1 MKKIHFICSTKV
13 VLLSILSVCSLI
25 TPVSAQKNRYGMA
38 LSGSEGSYTLTDAA
52 KICPLVTG
60 GCTALPADAYT
71 AYAGY
76 QPVLISDNDYVHCT
90 TLKYTFKTYD
100 THSLSLEVDIPKL
113 TTGPHPFIIWVHG
126 GGWSNGGTTAF
137 VNQSTYLASRGIAGV
152 RITYSV
158 ISQGGDFNQGMQEL
172 ADVFAFVQ
180 AHAAEWGL
188 DMSRFG
194 YAAGSAGT
202 PLASLAAM
210 KHNGNGC
217 KLYMGCNGI
226 YDFQHNLAGSFGSG
240 SSPYLVDYPTQASR
254 DIISSI
260 NFIPDNVEN
269 IPAVAVFH
277 GTADFTISYLQ
288 SVALCDSV
296 LKKGGRAEKN
306 IYDYYVHAFFNQGS
320 SDKYEDVILKMYAF
334 AKSVFNMPDVTLPPP
349 SEKSYI
355 ARFPF
360 TTGENQAA
368 PVDVVKGIRVS
379 DIKTGQNIVANFSG
393 NALETKAWDGFNI
406 SAQRYVGFEI
416 KSNPACSFK
425 LTQIDMKMK
434 KSTENQ
440 VVNGIFNYGL
450 TFPPIT
456 TKGTQKNGIATTDYT
471 VVSLLPNVSVPAE
484 TDKNLCFGI
493 GIATK
498 GSITEVIYFDE
509 IIVYGE
515 VIKPHFTVPTLLADR
530 DSLIFST
537 KKGMTVSIPVTVFG
551 ELVENT
557 IQVSV
562 EGSNNSLFSVDKD
575 YATVSELEYGKTIN
589 VSFLAMEAGEFTA
602 QLKFQSDEATMILP
616 VKALAEDVS
625 AVDKVT
631 TGRIWMT
638 EDVLHIDESF
648 RLSLSIYNL
657 SGQLVLRQEQLP
669 EHFQTKLPGKGVYFV
684 KMDNDVM
691 PVQKI
696 VVR

>member
-1 MKKIHFICSTKV
+1 MKKTHFICSTKV
-13 VLLSILSVCSLI
+13 VLLSILSVFSI
-25 TPVSAQKNRYGMA
+25 IFSVSAQKNCYGMA

-76 QPVLISDNDYVHCT
+76 QPVLISDNDYAHCT

-137 VNQSTYLASRGIAGV
+137 VNQSLYLASRGIAGV

-188 DMSRFG
+188 DMTRFG

-240 SSPYLVDYPTQASR
+240 SSPYLVDYPTQTSR
-254 DIISSI
+254 DVISSI
-260 NFIPDNVEN
+260 NYIPDNVEN

-320 SDKYEDVILKMYAF
+320 SDKFEDVILKMYAF

-349 SEKSYI
+349 SEKAYI
-355 ARFPF
+355 ARFSF
-360 TTGENQAA
+360 TTGENQAT
-368 PVDVVKGIRVS
+368 PVDVKKGIRVS
-379 DIKTGQNIVANFSG
+379 DIKIGSAITGNFAD
-393 NALETKAWDGFNI
+393 NALVTSNWSGFYIANH
-406 SAQRYVGFEI
+406 RYVGFEI
-416 KSNPACSFK
+416 ISNPLYSFK
-425 LTQIDMKMK
+425 VTQIDLNMK
-434 KSTENQ
+434 KSTAQ
-440 VVNGIFNYGL
+440 AVNGIFNYGK
-450 TFPPIT
+450 TFPPVT
-456 TKGTQKNGIATTDYT
+456 TKGAQKNGIATTSYS
-471 VVSLLPNVSVPAE
+471 VVSLMANATTPAQ
-484 TDKNLCFGI
+484 TDANLCFGI
-493 GIATK
+493 GIAT
-498 GSITEVIYFDE
+498 GTSLTEVISFDE
-509 IIVYGE
+509 ITVYGE
-515 VIKPHFTVPTLLADR
+515 LIKPTITVPTILVDAD
-530 DSLIFST
+530 SIIFNT
-537 KKGMTVSIPVTVFG
+537 DKGQSQAQAVTVFG
-551 ELVENT
+551 ELLENT
-557 IQVSV
+557 V
-562 EGSNNSLFSVDKD
+562 EISIVGDSNAYFSLDQHS
-575 YATVSELEYGKTIN
+575 ATVTELEYGKNIQ
-589 VSFLAMEAGEFTA
+589 VSFSAQQAGEFTA
-602 QLKFQSDEATMILP
+602 ELKIESDEVTKILP
-616 VKALAEDVS
+616 IKAVAVQTS
-625 AVDKVT
+625 AVNNVFSGKV
-631 TGRIWMT
+631 WT
-638 EDVLHIDESF
+638 EDNTLHVIGKQHSA
-648 RLSLSIYNL
+648 LSIYNL

-669 EHFQTKLPGKGVYFV
+669 EHFQTKLTGKGIYFL

-696 VVR
+696 VVQ

>member
-13 VLLSILSVCSLI
+13 VLLSILSVFGIIFSA
-25 TPVSAQKNRYGMA
+25 SAQKNRYGMA

-52 KICPLVTG
+52 KICPLVKG
-60 GCTALPADAYT
+60 GCAALPADAYT

-76 QPVLISDNDYVHCT
+76 QPVQISDNDYAHCT

-188 DMSRFG
+188 DMTRFG

-254 DIISSI
+254 EVISSI
-260 NFIPDNVEN
+260 NYIPDNTAN

-349 SEKSYI
+349 SEKTWI

-360 TTGENQAA
+360 TTGENQAT
-368 PVDVVKGIRVS
+368 PVDVKKGIRVS
-379 DIKTGQNIVANFSG
+379 DIKIGSAITGNFAD
-393 NALETKAWDGFNI
+393 NALVTSNWSGFYIANH
-406 SAQRYVGFEI
+406 RYVGFEI
-416 KSNPACSFK
+416 ISNPLYSFK
-425 LTQIDMKMK
+425 VTQIDLNMK
-434 KSTENQ
+434 KSTAQ
-440 VVNGIFNYGL
+440 AVNGIFNYGK
-450 TFPPIT
+450 TFPPVT
-456 TKGTQKNGIATTDYT
+456 TKGAQKNGIATTSYS
-471 VVSLLPNVSVPAE
+471 VVSLMANATTPAQ
-484 TDKNLCFGI
+484 TDANLCFGI
-493 GIATK
+493 GIAT
-498 GSITEVIYFDE
+498 GTSLTEVISFDE
-509 IIVYGE
+509 ITVYGE
-515 VIKPHFTVPTLLADR
+515 VIKPTITVPTILADA
-530 DSLIFST
+530 DSIIFNT
-537 KKGMTVSIPVTVFG
+537 DKGLSQTQKITVFG
-551 ELVENT
+551 ELLENT
-557 IQVSV
+557 V
-562 EGSNNSLFSVDKD
+562 EISIVGDINAYFSLDQHS
-575 YATVSELEYGKTIN
+575 ATVTELEYGKNIQIN
-589 VSFLAMEAGEFTA
+589 FSAQEAGEFTA
-602 QLKFQSDEATMILP
+602 ELKIESDEAIKILP
-616 VKALAEDVS
+616 IKAVAVQTS
-625 AVDKVT
+625 AVNEVFSGK
-631 TGRIWMT
+631 IWT
-638 EDVLHIDESF
+638 EDNVLHINGKQHSA
-648 RLSLSIYNL
+648 LSIYNL

-669 EHFQTKLPGKGVYFV
+669 EHFQTKLPGKGVYFL

-696 VVR
+696 VVQ

>member
-13 VLLSILSVCSLI
+13 VLLSILSVFSI
-25 TPVSAQKNRYGMA
+25 IFSVSAQKNRYGMA
-38 LSGSEGSYTLTDAA
+38 LSGSEGSYTLTDAT

-60 GCTALPADAYT
+60 GCTALPADAYA

-76 QPVLISDNDYVHCT
+76 QPVLISDNDYAHCT

-188 DMSRFG
+188 DMTRFG

-254 DIISSI
+254 EVISSI
-260 NFIPDNVEN
+260 NYIPDNTAN

-349 SEKSYI
+349 SEKNWI

-360 TTGENQAA
+360 TTGENQAT
-368 PVDVVKGIRVS
+368 PVDVKKGIRVS
-379 DIKTGQNIVANFSG
+379 DIKIGSAITGNFAD
-393 NALETKAWDGFNI
+393 NALVTSNWSGFYIANH
-406 SAQRYVGFEI
+406 RYVGFEI
-416 KSNPACSFK
+416 ISNPLYSFK
-425 LTQIDMKMK
+425 VTQIDLNMK
-434 KSTENQ
+434 KSTAQ
-440 VVNGIFNYGL
+440 AVNGIFNYGK
-450 TFPPIT
+450 TFPPVT
-456 TKGTQKNGIATTDYT
+456 TKGAQKNGIATTSYS
-471 VVSLLPNVSVPAE
+471 VVSLMANATTPAQ
-484 TDKNLCFGI
+484 TNANLCFGI
-493 GIATK
+493 GIAT
-498 GSITEVIYFDE
+498 GTSLTEVISFDE
-509 IIVYGE
+509 ITVYGE
-515 VIKPHFTVPTLLADR
+515 VIKPTITVPTILADA
-530 DSLIFST
+530 DSIIFNT
-537 KKGMTVSIPVTVFG
+537 DKGQSQTRKITVFG
-551 ELVENT
+551 ELLENT
-557 IQVSV
+557 V
-562 EGSNNSLFSVDKD
+562 EISIVGDTNAHFSLDQHS
-575 YATVSELEYGKTIN
+575 ATVTELEYGKNIQ
-589 VSFLAMEAGEFTA
+589 VSFSAQEAGEFTA
-602 QLKFQSDEATMILP
+602 ELKIESDEATKILP
-616 VKALAEDVS
+616 IKAVAVQTS
-625 AVDKVT
+625 AVNKVFS
-631 TGRIWMT
+631 GKIWT
-638 EDVLHIDESF
+638 EDNILHVNGKQHSV
-648 RLSLSIYNL
+648 LSIYNL

-669 EHFQTKLPGKGVYFV
+669 EYFQTKLPGKGVYFL
-684 KMDNDVM
+684 KMGNDGM
-691 PVQKI
+691 PIQKI
-696 VVR
+696 VVQ

>member
-1 MKKIHFICSTKV
+1 MKKTHFICSTKV
-13 VLLSILSVCSLI
+13 VLLSILSVFSI
-25 TPVSAQKNRYGMA
+25 IFSVSAQKNRYGMV

-60 GCTALPADAYT
+60 GCAALPADAYT

-76 QPVLISDNDYVHCT
+76 QPVLISDNDYAHCT

-158 ISQGGDFNQGMQEL
+158 ISQGGDLNQGMQEL

-188 DMSRFG
+188 DMTRFG

-254 DIISSI
+254 DVISSI
-260 NFIPDNVEN
+260 NYIPDNVEN

-320 SDKYEDVILKMYAF
+320 SDKYEDVILKMYDF

-349 SEKSYI
+349 SEKTCI

-360 TTGENQAA
+360 TTGENQAT
-368 PVDVVKGIRVS
+368 PVDVKKGIRVS
-379 DIKTGQNIVANFSG
+379 DIKIGSAITGNFAD
-393 NALETKAWDGFNI
+393 NALITSNWSGFYIANH
-406 SAQRYVGFEI
+406 RYVGFEI
-416 KSNPACSFK
+416 ISNPLYSFK
-425 LTQIDMKMK
+425 VTQIDLNMK
-434 KSTENQ
+434 KSTAQ
-440 VVNGIFNYGL
+440 AVNGIFNYGK
-450 TFPPIT
+450 TFPPVT
-456 TKGTQKNGIATTDYT
+456 TKGAQKNGIATTSYS
-471 VVSLLPNVSVPAE
+471 VVSLMANATTPAQ
-484 TDKNLCFGI
+484 TDANLCFGI
-493 GIATK
+493 GIAT
-498 GSITEVIYFDE
+498 GTSLTEVISFDE
-509 IIVYGE
+509 ITVYGE
-515 VIKPHFTVPTLLADR
+515 LIKPTITVPTILTDAD
-530 DSLIFST
+530 SVIFNT
-537 KKGMTVSIPVTVFG
+537 DKGQSQTQKITVFG
-551 ELVENT
+551 ELLENT
-557 IQVSV
+557 V
-562 EGSNNSLFSVDKD
+562 EISIIGDTNAYFSLDQHS
-575 YATVSELEYGKTIN
+575 ATVTELEYGKNIQ
-589 VSFLAMEAGEFTA
+589 VIFSAQEAGEFTA
-602 QLKFQSDEATMILP
+602 ELKIESDEATKILP
-616 VKALAEDVS
+616 IKAVAVQTS
-625 AVDKVT
+625 AVNNVFSGKV
-631 TGRIWMT
+631 WT
-638 EDVLHIDESF
+638 EDNTLYVIGKQHSA
-648 RLSLSIYNL
+648 LSIYNL

-669 EHFQTKLPGKGVYFV
+669 EHFQTKLPGKGVYFL
-684 KMDNDVM
+684 KMDNDAV

-696 VVR
+696 VVQ